1 MVEIGLAIEFG
12 LGRSEYVVE
21 RICRNAVTAV
31 TTITDTMATWATMG
45 KGTTLGPVVSVSVS
59 VVVVGPVVAIRF
71 IRLIRPVVSVSDSD
85 DPDDRANKR
94 KSSSAGTVITDVV
107 VTATAAS
114 AQVLQEAILEEERSQ
129 DSTPQTCRKI

>member
-1 MVEIGLAIEFG
+1 MAIEFG

-21 RICRNAVTAV
+21 RICRN
-31 TTITDTMATWATMG
+31 TDTMATWATMG

-107 VTATAAS
+107 VTATAAAG
-114 AQVLQEAILEEERSQ
+114 AQVL
-129 DSTPQTCRKI
+129 

>member
-21 RICRNAVTAV
+21 RICRNTN
-31 TTITDTMATWATMG
+31 TMATWATMG

-71 IRLIRPVVSVSDSD
+71 IRPVVSDSD

-94 KSSSAGTVITDVV
+94 KSSSAGTV
-107 VTATAAS
+107 VTATAAG
-114 AQVLQEAILEEERSQ
+114 AQVL
-129 DSTPQTCRKI
+129 

>member
-31 TTITDTMATWATMG
+31 TTVTDTMATWATMG

-71 IRLIRPVVSVSDSD
+71 IRPVVSDSD
-85 DPDDRANKR
+85 DSDDRANKR

-107 VTATAAS
+107 VTATAAG
-114 AQVLQEAILEEERSQ
+114 AQVL
-129 DSTPQTCRKI
+129 

>member
-31 TTITDTMATWATMG
+31 TTVTDTMATWATMG
-45 KGTTLGPVVSVSVS
+45 KGTTLGPVVSVVSVSVS

-71 IRLIRPVVSVSDSD
+71 IRPVVSDSD

-107 VTATAAS
+107 VTATAAG
-114 AQVLQEAILEEERSQ
+114 AQVL
-129 DSTPQTCRKI
+129 

>member
-21 RICRNAVTAV
+21 RICRN
-31 TTITDTMATWATMG
+31 TDTMATWATMG

-71 IRLIRPVVSVSDSD
+71 IRPVVSDSD

-107 VTATAAS
+107 VTATAAG
-114 AQVLQEAILEEERSQ
+114 AQVL
-129 DSTPQTCRKI
+129 

>member
-21 RICRNAVTAV
+21 RICRNTN
-31 TTITDTMATWATMG
+31 TMATWATMG

-71 IRLIRPVVSVSDSD
+71 IRPVVSDSD

-107 VTATAAS
+107 VTATAAG
-114 AQVLQEAILEEERSQ
+114 AQVL
-129 DSTPQTCRKI
+129 